1 MNLQEIVTKRTG
13 KAISQCSNKELYFSL
28 LEMTKGMA
36 EEKVSNEGKRKLYYI
51 SAEFLIGKLLSNNL
65 INLGIYEDVKKLLAD
80 NGKSLAEIEEV
91 EPEPSLGNGGLGRL
105 AACFLDSIATLGLN
119 GDGVGLNYHYG
130 LFKQVF
136 KDHKQT
142 AEKNPWITPESWLN
156 KSNIKFDVLF
166 GGFKVTSTLY
176 DIDVTGYNQGSN
188 KLRLFDVDTV
198 NEALVKDGIQPK
210 LAILRVGAK
219 PNDLSYE
226 KGALKKCETIGI
238 QTEVTELPEGTT
250 QDEYIAALEKLNND
264 ASVNGILTFRPLP
277 EGIDEEVIKNVI
289 AAEKDVDCFSPLN
302 TAKLMEGDKSGFP
315 PCTPTAVVEI
325 LKHYDVELNGA
336 NVAVLGRSMVV
347 GKPAAMLLLNE
358 NATVTICHSRTKNL
372 EKVTSQ
378 ADILVA
384 AVGRAKMIKENS
396 VKEGAVVID
405 VGINVDENGNLCG
418 DVDTASVQDKVSM
431 ITPVPAG
438 VGSVTTSILAK
449 HVVKACKNQNNK

>member
-1 MNLQEIVTKRTG
+1 MGEIIKG
-13 KAISQCSNKELYFSL
+13 KPVGDALSDQLK
-28 LEMTKGMA
+28 LE
-36 EEKVSNEGKRKLYYI
+36 
-51 SAEFLIGKLLSNNL
+51 
-65 INLGIYEDVKKLLAD
+65 
-80 NGKSLAEIEEV
+80 
-91 EPEPSLGNGGLGRL
+91 
-105 AACFLDSIATLGLN
+105 C
-119 GDGVGLNYHYG
+119 
-130 LFKQVF
+130 
-136 KDHKQT
+136 
-142 AEKNPWITPESWLN
+142 
-156 KSNIKFDVLF
+156 
-166 GGFKVTSTLY
+166 
-176 DIDVTGYNQGSN
+176 
-188 KLRLFDVDTV
+188 
-198 NEALVKDGIQPK
+198 EALVKDGIQPK

-384 AVGRAKMIKENS
+384 AVGRAKMIKENF

-418 DVDTASVQDKVSM
+418 DVDIASVQDKVSM